1 MGWTIGKVPGVPFRL
16 EVRSI
21 NKFRILLDQL
31 SAIAEEKGVK
41 EFFSRTRH
49 YGSMIGLISQ
59 AKEGLNSLTN
69 DDKRTSLEKHKELEK
84 IFMLIKTLEDLVVK
98 SEAQIK
104 GLNPKYFMQHY
115 REAQPLIFKLQ
126 QLIDEYRLV
135 LLELIDEE
143 HDFIQHLQGIYDAT
157 KTMEEYYIEAERKN
171 AA

>member
-84 IFMLIKTLEDLVVK
+84 IFMLIKTLEDWLSKV
-98 SEAQIK
+98 
-104 GLNPKYFMQHY
+104 
-115 REAQPLIFKLQ
+115 R
-126 QLIDEYRLV
+126 R
-135 LLELIDEE
+135 
-143 HDFIQHLQGIYDAT
+143 
-157 KTMEEYYIEAERKN
+157 R
-171 AA
+171 